1 MSNGNDNL
9 EINNATPQLED
20 SVNNIEEVTA
30 GGGGEIHDGHYFI
43 RMIENEIF
51 KFEEQICDFEELV
64 DLNSSSN
71 TSSSN
76 GNNSSLTIPDDAMEN
91 ILAAI
96 GKVRRIMLKFFFHT
110 YKTETKKYTLNIFI

>member
-20 SVNNIEEVTA
+20 SVNNIEEAAA

-96 GKVRRIMLKFFFHT
+96 GKVRRIMLKNVFHT
-110 YKTETKKYTLNIFI
+110 YKTEKNIL